1 MATSGQKC
9 GACGGRGSTGYHGIY
24 QEASDYEAC
33 YACGGSGWIVKTTI
47 APPPPEAP
55 KATPPP
61 PRAGEWIG
69 TVKRLPVAA
78 DHPGGLTRLN
88 HWGQPVPI
96 EHVPCLIVREARP
109 REVILRQWNLV
120 HQCWDE
126 ENGADHYCPARD
138 VIWWRPAPLAPFTPP
153 AG

>member
-1 MATSGQKC
+1 MARSGEKC

-33 YACGGSGWIVKTTI
+33 YACGGSGWIVK
-47 APPPPEAP
+47 PPPAPAPP
-55 KATPPP
+55 KATRPPAL
-61 PRAGEWIG
+61 AGEWIG
-69 TVKRLPVAA
+69 TVKRLPEAA

-96 EHVPCLIVREARP
+96 EHVPCLVVRAARP

-126 ENGADHYCPARD
+126 ENGADHYCPAGD
-138 VIWWRPAPLAPFTPP
+138 VIWWRPAPAAPFTPP